1 MAPGKIKVSELNRL
15 LTEGKT
21 TTEIA
26 KHFNCT
32 TGAVS
37 QMKKKLNFARAT
49 DASTRLAPVL
59 NDKSYHVMD
68 RYVGLINRCFTDLEW
83 IENTVPPKATSEYRD
98 WLEQKKK
105 HTAEIRKLIATF
117 ADIRMKIYA
126 VEKVEKAIRMMMEEI
141 GRESIELQRRIAH
154 RFREA
159 GISFQ
164 TGG

>member
-1 MAPGKIKVSELNRL
+1 MIQGKIDILQLTKL
-15 LTEGKT
+15 LAEGKRT
-21 TTEIA
+21 KEIA
-26 KHFNCT
+26 KFFNCT

-37 QMKKKLNFARAT
+37 QMKKKLSFARAV
-49 DASTRLAPVL
+49 DASTRMAPVL
-59 NDKSYHVMD
+59 NDKSLNVMD

-83 IENTVPPKATSEYRD
+83 IEGAVPPEATADYRD

-105 HTAEIRKLIATF
+105 HTGEIRKLISTF
-117 ADIRMKIYA
+117 ADIRTRIYQAEKI
-126 VEKVEKAIRMMMEEI
+126 EKIIAIMMHQIGEED
-141 GRESIELQRRIAH
+141 IELQRRIAH